1 MRSLL
6 FLSCFALLFTSS
18 CKKKDDDNKNPC
30 GSYGGVVRP
39 NTYLFWIDQDYSCG
53 YITVEVKDSD
63 GNIVAPYQAVISH
76 ASPVPPECNNES
88 YARYATF
95 DLYMGKTYTYK
106 ATCSGKS
113 WSGSIQV
120 PCEQNQCKTIQLQ

>member
-6 FLSCFALLFTSS
+6 FLSCFVLLVLS
-18 CKKKDDDNKNPC
+18 CKKNDKDNSDPC
-30 GSYGGVVRP
+30 DSYGGVVRP
-39 NTYLFWIDQDYSCG
+39 NTYLFWIAKDFSCG
-53 YITVEVKDSD
+53 YITVEVKDTD
-63 GNIVAPYQAVISH
+63 GKIVTPYQAVISH

-88 YARYATF
+88 YTRYATF
-95 DLYMGKTYTYK
+95 DLYQGKKYTYK

-120 PCEQNQCKTIQLQ
+120 PCEQNQCKTVQLQ